1 MDKVKI
7 ALNSGNEV
15 FVPLVNLENFRRIFF
30 NQIVE
35 IIYPDAQ
42 GNFKEVKKSATSNVD
57 QTKIIESYKSEN
69 AALQKEIEDLT
80 AENDMLKATL
90 STVNTAV
97 DTASEKASKSKT
109 KKSK

>member
-69 AALQKEIEDLT
+69 AALQKEIE
-80 AENDMLKATL
+80 E
-90 STVNTAV
+90 
-97 DTASEKASKSKT
+97 SK
-109 KKSK
+109 